1 MNQPRR
7 DGTPIVVIA
16 GPTASGKTAAGVHL
30 ARACGGELVGADSVQ
45 VFRGFDIGSS
55 KPTASELG
63 GIPQHLVDVVDPD
76 APLDAMDYARLA
88 DTAIWEIRD
97 RGRLP
102 IIVGGTGLWIRA
114 LVRGLVDLPP
124 VDPALRARLEAET
137 ETEGGAVMHARLAL
151 VDPFS
156 AQAVHPND
164 TMRIVRALEVHAQ
177 TGQAL
182 GELRREHAL
191 GDDRYPTLFVVL
203 EAAADVL
210 DPRIDAR
217 LEAMVAA
224 GWIDEVRSLRER
236 WPADARAFGSVGY
249 REIVAHLEG
258 EIPWEQTARDI
269 RTATRRYARRQRTWF
284 GNEPGV
290 SWRTPLDAI
299 RSDEGVARVLA
310 FMDAP
315 R

>member
-1 MNQPRR
+1 MSER
-7 DGTPIVVIA
+7 PIVVIA

-55 KPTASELG
+55 KPTTGELG

-88 DTAIWEIRD
+88 DAAIEEIHG

-102 IIVGGTGLWIRA
+102 IVVGGTGLWIRA
-114 LVRGLVDLPP
+114 LVRGLVDVPP
-124 VDPALRARLEAET
+124 VDAALRARLEAEAA
-137 ETEGGAVMHARLAL
+137 AVGSHAMHSQLER
-151 VDPFS
+151 VDPIS
-156 AQAVHPND
+156 AGAIHPHD
-164 TMRIVRALEVHAQ
+164 TMRVVRALEVHAQ
-177 TGQAL
+177 TGRPL
-182 GELRREHAL
+182 GEMRREHAL
-191 GDDRYPTLFVVL
+191 GEDRYPTLFIVL
-203 EAAADVL
+203 EAAAEVL

-217 LEAMVAA
+217 LEAMVDA
-224 GWIDEVRSLRER
+224 GWVEEVRSLRER

-249 REIVAHLEG
+249 REIVAHLEANV
-258 EIPWEQTARDI
+258 PWEQTARDI

-290 SWRTPLDAI
+290 SWRTGADAI
-299 RSDEGVARVLA
+299 PTDEAVARVLA